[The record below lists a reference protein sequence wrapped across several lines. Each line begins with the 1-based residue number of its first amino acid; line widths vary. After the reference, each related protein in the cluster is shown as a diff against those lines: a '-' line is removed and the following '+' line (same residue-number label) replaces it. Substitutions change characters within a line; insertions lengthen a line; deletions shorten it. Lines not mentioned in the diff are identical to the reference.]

1 MKLDED
7 NLKKIFREI
16 QIMTKLQHPH
26 IIRLYQVMETE
37 KMIYLVTEYASGGE
51 IFDYLVENG
60 RMNEK
65 EARRIFQQIVAAV
78 HYCHTR
84 QIVHRDLKAE
94 NLLLDLDKDI
104 KLADFGFS
112 NHFQPG
118 QKMSTWCGSPPYA
131 APELFEGREYDG
143 PKTDIWSMGVV
154 LYVLVCGALPFDGS
168 TLQNLRT
175 RVIKGKFRIPFFMS
189 AGVVDRSLTSESN
202 IEQIDFPLVSLPA
215 IPAIYLLNDSQF
227 LEKFGDADM
236 QLELESEELQH
247 KSNGANSGVFDKYHT
262 ARRHTVGPGDTAHE
276 QVLEAHY
283 IKMEGRQLNILPNTN
298 LPLNLPKVQHQPP
311 QNFTVKDQH
320 LLKPPPV
327 MGIMGGFGRR
337 ASDGGANIQMFF
349 SRQVEG
355 IWSQPGSQEQLQ
367 LLQPGS
373 PTPSQ
378 RSQPIQP
385 ASTLNDPNTTHIS
398 QDHISTTCEEIPD
411 SYAVARYMQCRGNS
425 KRHTLAMASAEEV
438 QEAQRK
444 MVQLQQQQPMRTRRT
459 GLLTVMERPPVISP
473 EMVQEVEAR
482 MNRQHT
488 PHKLNTQTVS
498 LNPARSKIFLR
509 TKKPSGLATVQE
521 SNRLGIRE
529 SFKDVNS
536 LHLPQERYSPVR
548 RASEGSTSNLG
559 AQYKTSPQHNFQTQI
574 ILDKESKVKALQQ
587 EYQQLQVV
595 LKSIIRLT
603 LGWVI
608 GIIKNVDRS
617 RESQAQKVWEP
628 LPSTVTDNQTQTLG
642 SAYILQCCLGRR
654 CRIVADPAA
663 RAAPRRWRGASP
675 SRESRVQRAE
685 LDRTESLSTA
695 RLQDARNRR
704 KKENADTVEVWQMH
718 RLKLNFSCSTL
729 YISSI
734 YWGKVEVHQQAH
746 YPLLLLHICSPIH
759 HAHPSES
766 VEGNITLAQHL
777 QHLHLQQQQQISSE
791 FVQGQ
796 NLFPRYIPNGCMPSL
811 PPSPTCTSPVGIVG
825 SGSCVGAIS
834 ITSITQGLSG
844 LSTNTGSITHG
855 IPTVNV
861 PLDLRI
867 QQPSIST
874 SPHHSVHLHHRS
886 PVITP
891 LQLSPTNSTTLG
903 MIQEENNIGFHQQ
916 LLGSDVVIENI
927 LSGKIRSQLS
937 EKRINATGSKH
948 LQTGINQSFPS
959 HHPQIS
965 VTDEMGGEVT
975 LVESLSSS
983 DSRNVFASELLQKTS
998 SGSFK
1003 VTLSD
1008 FCSRLTATDILG
1020 LVKRLID
1027 ARAPP
1032 KGFTF
1037 SSHMSDSGD
1046 YSEGGLA
1053 LEYPGGV
1060 QIELM
1065 VCTDLGC
1072 ELKGLKMRRIS
1083 GDQHQ
1088 YSQLCQELISCMT
1101 V

>member
-1 MKLDED
+1 M
-7 NLKKIFREI
+7 FQR
-16 QIMTKLQHPH
+16 H
-26 IIRLYQVMETE
+26 
-37 KMIYLVTEYASGGE
+37 SGGMA
-51 IFDYLVENG
+51 D
-60 RMNEK
+60 
-65 EARRIFQQIVAAV
+65 AQTQ
-78 HYCHTR
+78 
-84 QIVHRDLKAE
+84 AE
-94 NLLLDLDKDI
+94 
-104 KLADFGFS
+104 
-112 NHFQPG
+112 
-118 QKMSTWCGSPPYA
+118 
-131 APELFEGREYDG
+131 
-143 PKTDIWSMGVV
+143 
-154 LYVLVCGALPFDGS
+154 
-168 TLQNLRT
+168 
-175 RVIKGKFRIPFFMS
+175 
-189 AGVVDRSLTSESN
+189 
-202 IEQIDFPLVSLPA
+202 
-215 IPAIYLLNDSQF
+215 
-227 LEKFGDADM
+227 
-236 QLELESEELQH
+236 
-247 KSNGANSGVFDKYHT
+247 
-262 ARRHTVGPGDTAHE
+262 
-276 QVLEAHY
+276 
-283 IKMEGRQLNILPNTN
+283 
-298 LPLNLPKVQHQPP
+298 
-311 QNFTVKDQH
+311 
-320 LLKPPPV
+320 
-327 MGIMGGFGRR
+327 
-337 ASDGGANIQMFF
+337 
-349 SRQVEG
+349 
-355 IWSQPGSQEQLQ
+355 LQ
-367 LLQPGS
+367 LLHSLHIQHILGQGGGAPASTLSPLATPHMS
-373 PTPSQ
+373 PTPSP
-378 RSQPIQP
+378 PINHSP
-385 ASTLNDPNTTHIS
+385 AS
-398 QDHISTTCEEIPD
+398 IP
-411 SYAVARYMQCRGNS
+411 G
-425 KRHTLAMASAEEV
+425 
-438 QEAQRK
+438 
-444 MVQLQQQQPMRTRRT
+444 
-459 GLLTVMERPPVISP
+459 
-473 EMVQEVEAR
+473 
-482 MNRQHT
+482 
-488 PHKLNTQTVS
+488 
-498 LNPARSKIFLR
+498 
-509 TKKPSGLATVQE
+509 
-521 SNRLGIRE
+521 
-529 SFKDVNS
+529 
-536 LHLPQERYSPVR
+536 
-548 RASEGSTSNLG
+548 
-559 AQYKTSPQHNFQTQI
+559 
-574 ILDKESKVKALQQ
+574 
-587 EYQQLQVV
+587 
-595 LKSIIRLT
+595 
-603 LGWVI
+603 
-608 GIIKNVDRS
+608 
-617 RESQAQKVWEP
+617 
-628 LPSTVTDNQTQTLG
+628 
-642 SAYILQCCLGRR
+642 
-654 CRIVADPAA
+654 
-663 RAAPRRWRGASP
+663 
-675 SRESRVQRAE
+675 
-685 LDRTESLSTA
+685 
-695 RLQDARNRR
+695 
-704 KKENADTVEVWQMH
+704 
-718 RLKLNFSCSTL
+718 
-729 YISSI
+729 
-734 YWGKVEVHQQAH
+734 
-746 YPLLLLHICSPIH
+746 SPIH

-916 LLGSDVVIENI
+916 LLDSDVVIENI

-983 DSRNVFASELLQKTS
+983 DSSDSLTCDVNETSEIDGMIVEDFTLHQNSASFHNTLPSKVEFIPTS
-998 SGSFK
+998 
-1003 VTLSD
+1003 VIMEQTHEQI
-1008 FCSRLTATDILG
+1008 LTATDILG

>member
-1 MKLDED
+1 MEITRLPLSSSAIAPQLSQEGTPQRLSPPPPPPLPLSSPQPPPPHPQSSLGNPSRFFPEGLRRATPGELKLFLAMVE
-7 NLKKIFREI
+7 LP
-16 QIMTKLQHPH
+16 TL
-26 IIRLYQVMETE
+26 
-37 KMIYLVTEYASGGE
+37 ASGTQVELGGRTGASTKE
-51 IFDYLVENG
+51 VHSSQIQKTGTGRQKQYNRRQQKKNHDGPFDHPGGSHTHHSKGRQEGGDIGIFNYLVENG

-189 AGVVDRSLTSESN
+189 ADCEHLIRHMLVVEPEKRLGIKQILNHRWMIQSVQLQSFDHISAIYHLLVDKLKSNEKGTDAVTPTCNMSFFPSQRKTSITTGVVDRSLTSESN

-262 ARRHTVGPGDTAHE
+262 ARRHTVGPGDSAHE

-385 ASTLNDPNTTHIS
+385 ASTLNDPDTTHIS

-521 SNRLGIRE
+521 SNRLG
-529 SFKDVNS
+529 K
-536 LHLPQERYSPVR
+536 
-548 RASEGSTSNLG
+548 
-559 AQYKTSPQHNFQTQI
+559 
-574 ILDKESKVKALQQ
+574 
-587 EYQQLQVV
+587 
-595 LKSIIRLT
+595 
-603 LGWVI
+603 
-608 GIIKNVDRS
+608 
-617 RESQAQKVWEP
+617 
-628 LPSTVTDNQTQTLG
+628 
-642 SAYILQCCLGRR
+642 
-654 CRIVADPAA
+654 
-663 RAAPRRWRGASP
+663 
-675 SRESRVQRAE
+675 
-685 LDRTESLSTA
+685 
-695 RLQDARNRR
+695 
-704 KKENADTVEVWQMH
+704 
-718 RLKLNFSCSTL
+718 
-729 YISSI
+729 
-734 YWGKVEVHQQAH
+734 
-746 YPLLLLHICSPIH
+746 
-759 HAHPSES
+759 
-766 VEGNITLAQHL
+766 
-777 QHLHLQQQQQISSE
+777 
-791 FVQGQ
+791 
-796 NLFPRYIPNGCMPSL
+796 
-811 PPSPTCTSPVGIVG
+811 
-825 SGSCVGAIS
+825 
-834 ITSITQGLSG
+834 
-844 LSTNTGSITHG
+844 
-855 IPTVNV
+855 
-861 PLDLRI
+861 
-867 QQPSIST
+867 
-874 SPHHSVHLHHRS
+874 
-886 PVITP
+886 
-891 LQLSPTNSTTLG
+891 
-903 MIQEENNIGFHQQ
+903 
-916 LLGSDVVIENI
+916 
-927 LSGKIRSQLS
+927 
-937 EKRINATGSKH
+937 
-948 LQTGINQSFPS
+948 
-959 HHPQIS
+959 
-965 VTDEMGGEVT
+965 
-975 LVESLSSS
+975 
-983 DSRNVFASELLQKTS
+983 
-998 SGSFK
+998 
-1003 VTLSD
+1003 
-1008 FCSRLTATDILG
+1008 
-1020 LVKRLID
+1020 
-1027 ARAPP
+1027 
-1032 KGFTF
+1032 
-1037 SSHMSDSGD
+1037 
-1046 YSEGGLA
+1046 
-1053 LEYPGGV
+1053 
-1060 QIELM
+1060 
-1065 VCTDLGC
+1065 
-1072 ELKGLKMRRIS
+1072 
-1083 GDQHQ
+1083 
-1088 YSQLCQELISCMT
+1088 
-1101 V
+1101 